1 MADLSRFHEAQ
12 ARDYDTALAE
22 LKAGSKRSHWIW
34 YILPQLGALGRS
46 ERAKFYGIADLAEAR
61 AYLAD
66 PVLNARLAECART
79 LLSHPIR
86 SAEEM
91 LGPVDAQKL
100 LSSATLFSA
109 AGRGTPTGALMQDL
123 IERFHFGQTCRQ
135 TQELLKADPSR

>member
-1 MADLSRFHEAQ
+1 MADMARFHEAQ

-22 LKAGSKRSHWIW
+22 LKAGYKRSHWIW

-46 ERAKFYGIADLAEAR
+46 ERAKYYGIADLAEAR

-66 PVLNARLAECART
+66 PVLNARLAECAKA
-79 LLSHPIR
+79 LLSHPNR

-100 LSSATLFSA
+100 NSSATLFSA